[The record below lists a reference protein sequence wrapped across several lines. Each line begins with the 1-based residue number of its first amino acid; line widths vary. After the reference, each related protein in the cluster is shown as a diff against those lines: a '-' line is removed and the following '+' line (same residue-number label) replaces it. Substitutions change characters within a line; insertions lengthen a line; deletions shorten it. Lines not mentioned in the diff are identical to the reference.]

1 MEKKE
6 VIDKLKVIKEL
17 VREHSPDT
25 IKEELMDTLNLVI
38 TIIRRVQ
45 QDATYTK
52 WRAFMN
58 ELKQEIIK

>member
-45 QDATYTK
+45 QDASYTK

>member
-6 VIDKLKVIKEL
+6 VIDKLKVVKEL
-17 VREHSPDT
+17 VREHAPDT

>member
-6 VIDKLKVIKEL
+6 VIDKLKVVKEL